1 METSMEYLAWK
12 KSRTRTT
19 ALACIL
25 ILVYGIE
32 SQSLE
37 VTLLY
42 YFSENFGLSLL
53 QATFYYSVN
62 ETLFAISNLIS
73 GMLFGRYID
82 RTRNLRFVFLLN
94 LGVICIG
101 NLMYSI
107 PWHIWLVLTG
117 RFLCGINESL
127 QTAVCGEFRRCYND
141 KELVKFLS
149 WYEFLYSVGINI
161 GPGLPI
167 LFSYINFQI
176 GNWKINKYNAI
187 PFLIAAITMIIFI
200 ISWFLV
206 IDLSKDLENLGEDA
220 VAIARGRKQEK
231 DPKRVPLVE
240 TCIRKQEENQ
250 EREPLVEA
258 RVRKQEENP
267 EREPLDEARGR
278 EQEED
283 SEREPLVDRDDNS
296 SSNTDGEVSQERR
309 LLGWRELFE
318 LDILSLCLSYG
329 VLRYSVTTAIAM
341 VTLYSVNTFHWQMNT
356 LSLLHVFVGFSTY
369 IFLMVLVYRKV
380 FEGPLAIFYGYA
392 MSCSLAGCL
401 LSLLVLP
408 KLIVIPT
415 MAGQIAFG
423 VTIVAIKC
431 FVYFQAQSAGK
442 VLLFNTVSDSN
453 ANLIDGFRSV
463 FGNAFRIFGKLTL
476 YYFFLYAEYFSPPF
490 IICSIVFVCT
500 LIHRRNIHLF
510 H

>member
-127 QTAVCGEFRRCYND
+127 QTAVCGEFRRCYNH
-141 KELVKFLS
+141 KELVKVLS
-149 WYEFLYSVGINI
+149 WYEFFYSVGMNV

-167 LFSYINFQI
+167 LFSYVNIHI
-176 GNWKINKYNAI
+176 GSWKINKYNAI
-187 PFLIAAITMIIFI
+187 QFLTAAITLVIFV

-206 IDLSKDLENLGEDA
+206 IDLSKDLEKLGEDA
-220 VAIARGRKQEK
+220 VAIARGRKQED
-231 DPKRVPLVE
+231 DPERVPLVE
-240 TCIRKQEENQ
+240 TC
-250 EREPLVEA
+250 
-258 RVRKQEENP
+258 VRKQEEDQDRVP
-267 EREPLDEARGR
+267 LVDARVREQKEDPDWEPLVEEREREKDE
-278 EQEED
+278 D
-283 SEREPLVDRDDNS
+283 PEREPLVDRDDNS
-296 SSNTDGEVSQERR
+296 SSNTDGEASQERR
-309 LLGWRELFE
+309 LLGWRELFK

-329 VLRYSVTTAIAM
+329 VLRYSVTTAVAM
-341 VTLYSVNTFHWQMNT
+341 VTLYSINTFHWQMNT
-356 LSLLHVFVGFSTY
+356 LSWLHVIVGFSTY
-369 IFLMVLVYRKV
+369 IFLMVLVYQKV
-380 FEGPLAIFYGYA
+380 FEGPLAIFYGYVMA
-392 MSCSLAGCL
+392 CSLAGCL

-423 VTIVAIKC
+423 VIIMATKC

-463 FGNAFRIFGKLTL
+463 FGNAFRILAKSTF
-476 YYFFLYAEYFSPPF
+476 YYFFLYPEYFSPPF
-490 IICSIVFVCT
+490 IICSILFVCM
-500 LIHRRNIHLF
+500 LIHRRNLHLS